1 MLGTAGTGGT
11 GGGGAGSNSRIMVQ
25 QEQLILEEEVVEN
38 ELTFTAG
45 GCRWKRS
52 CYIKYASCKFFK
64 TTTGSPTESDDGT
77 TKVLIFNGDGS
88 YTA

>member
-1 MLGTAGTGGT
+1 LGVGGA
-11 GGGGAGSNSRIMVQ
+11 GGGGAGGDIGTNG
-25 QEQLILEEEVVEN
+25 
-38 ELTFTAG
+38 TAG
-45 GCRWKRS
+45 TVNTGGGGGSGGSPSSWTGNAGGKGVVILS
-52 CYIKYASCKFFK
+52 MPLAKFSN